1 MKSAARLACLLAG
14 LILGAGIPVIAP
26 APALPVAQAGF
37 RPYLNARFGYRIDYP
52 ADFIPQGESDNGD
65 GQVFLGQDGA
75 ELRVW
80 GGYNIFQETPASA
93 LQEELRRSRENQR
106 RVTYQAVGRDFFV
119 VSGYEPVRVSG
130 AEPFGQRIF
139 YLKTV
144 VRPSLQAGFEF
155 VYPASRRERYDRDVE
170 AIARSLRLA
179 DP

>member
-80 GGYNIFQETPASA
+80 GGYNIFQATPASA

-106 RVTYQAVGRDFFV
+106 RVTYQTVGRDFFV
-119 VSGYEPVRVSG
+119 VSGYEPDGR
-130 AEPFGQRIF
+130 RIF

>member
-106 RVTYQAVGRDFFV
+106 QVTYQTVGRDFFV
-119 VSGYEPVRVSG
+119 VSGYED
-130 AEPFGQRIF
+130 FGQQIF
-139 YLKTV
+139 YLKKI

>member
-1 MKSAARLACLLAG
+1 MAKCFSVKTG
-14 LILGAGIPVIAP
+14 LSCGFGVGTTSFKKPLP
-26 APALPVAQAGF
+26 APC
-37 RPYLNARFGYRIDYP
+37 RK
-52 ADFIPQGESDNGD
+52 SC
-65 GQVFLGQDGA
+65 
-75 ELRVW
+75 
-80 GGYNIFQETPASA
+80 S
-93 LQEELRRSRENQR
+93 RSRENQR

-119 VSGYEPVRVSG
+119 VSGYEPDGR
-130 AEPFGQRIF
+130 RIF

>member
-106 RVTYQAVGRDFFV
+106 QVTYQTVGRDFFV
-119 VSGYEPVRVSG
+119 VSGYED
-130 AEPFGQRIF
+130 FGQQIF
-139 YLKTV
+139 YLKKI

-155 VYPASRRERYDRDVE
+155 VYPANRRDRYDRDVE
-170 AIARSLRLA
+170 AISRSLRLA